1 MWVMMWEGGRLV
13 MMNEARDGG
22 GGGETRLRDL
32 GRIGSERYW
41 GAVWNF
47 GLLEGEEVKFR
58 EGSGVRLWFGLN
70 HKPTGKG
77 CRRLEG
83 FAVVAGGGS
92 RVISTDLWFIF
103 SNI

>member
-1 MWVMMWEGGRLV
+1 M
-13 MMNEARDGG
+13 
-22 GGGETRLRDL
+22 RDL

-47 GLLEGEEVKFR
+47 GLLEGEEVKVPGRKWSSVVVWFESSA
-58 EGSGVRLWFGLN
+58 EG
-70 HKPTGKG
+70 KKA
-77 CRRLEG
+77 CRGWGR
-83 FAVVAGGGS
+83 S